1 MAKPAAQSKAA
12 RRTQTLNHLNRIMG
26 QLRVLKDYIVD
37 DKPCHDV
44 AHLTAS
50 ISRSFET
57 LKVRTLEGFILHD
70 LLGGHVRGTK
80 TEQLTE
86 ILKLYKK

>member
-1 MAKPAAQSKAA
+1 MAKPAAQSKGG

-26 QLRVLKDYIVD
+26 QLRVLRDYIVED
-37 DKPCHDV
+37 RPCYEV

-50 ISRSFET
+50 ITRSFET
-57 LKVRTLEGFILHD
+57 LKIRTLEGFILHE
-70 LLGGHVRGTK
+70 LLEGRARGTK